1 MLRTIIVRNQVLSES
16 LKKAVRVNLTRCMT
30 TELIRRKSS
39 NKFINSESKSGL
51 LALQWRPQIR
61 YYSDLP
67 SHNKVNLPALSP
79 TMESGSIVRWEKKE
93 GDKLGEGDLLCEIET
108 DKATMGFETPE
119 EGYLAKFLIPEG
131 TKGVPV
137 GKLLCIIVE
146 NQADVA
152 AFKDFKD
159 DCMYLFLFICD
170 FFFIC
175 MGVIYMKTVNSF
187 AMIMLVVR
195 NNQCKQDNKNCYNLG
210 KALVIQQERLRNQR
224 PPKLRMRLRQH
235 PLRLRPPPPPPRP
248 LVPQPLQPPRLL
260 QPPLLL
266 KAEYTPVP
274 WPADW
279 LNSET
284 YDLEVS
290 LPIQGSGLY
299 GSLKSGDLAGA
310 APLAAAGAVAAPA
323 FASAPAPAPGA
334 AFLDIPLSGMR
345 ETIAKRL
352 SAAKQTIPHYQ
363 LSATVNIEKTLKMR
377 KDINERLAKEEPG
390 LKISVNDFIVKA
402 VASACKRVPTAN
414 SHWMES
420 FIRQFSN
427 VDVSVAVATPTG
439 LITPIV
445 FNADSRGVID
455 ISKTVKEL
463 AQKAK
468 DGKLQPQEYQ
478 GGTVT
483 VSNLGMY
490 GITMFNAIINPP
502 QSLILACGGLQELV
516 IPDKNE
522 PQGFRVAKFVT
533 FTASA
538 DHRVIDGAVGAQW
551 MKALKDNLEDPA
563 NMIL

>member
-1 MLRTIIVRNQVLSES
+1 MLRTIVVRNQVLSES

-119 EGYLAKFLIPEG
+119 EGYLAKILIPEG

-146 NQADVA
+146 NQGDVA

-159 DCMYLFLFICD
+159 D
-170 FFFIC
+170 
-175 MGVIYMKTVNSF
+175 S
-187 AMIMLVVR
+187 AE
-195 NNQCKQDNKNCYNLG
+195 
-210 KALVIQQERLRNQR
+210 A
-224 PPKLRMRLRQH
+224 PSPA
-235 PLRLRPPPPPPRP
+235 PAAAAPSAPAAAPPRP
-248 LVPQPLQPPRLL
+248 AAPAPAPAAAAPEGRVYASPMARRL
-260 QPPLLL
+260 
-266 KAEYTPVP
+266 AE
-274 WPADW
+274 
-279 LNSET
+279 LRNIR
-284 YDLEVS
+284 LGG
-290 LPIQGSGLY
+290 QGSGLY

-310 APLAAAGAVAAPA
+310 APLAATGAVASPALAP
-323 FASAPAPAPGA
+323 APAPAPGA
-334 AFLDIPLSGMR
+334 TFLDIPLSGMR

-363 LSATVNIEKTLKMR
+363 LSAT
-377 KDINERLAKEEPG
+377 
-390 LKISVNDFIVKA
+390 ISVNDFIVKA

-468 DGKLQPQEYQ
+468 DGKLQPQEYSLYKLNS
-478 GGTVT
+478 GECFMHIYVRFCPRMGAYPLNP
-483 VSNLGMY
+483 SIPSRPLC
-490 GITMFNAIINPP
+490 ITMFNAIINPP
-502 QSLILACGGLQELV
+502 QSLILACGGLQEIV

>member
-1 MLRTIIVRNQVLSES
+1 MSTELVKRTHSNKLLSSES
-16 LKKAVRVNLTRCMT
+16 
-30 TELIRRKSS
+30 RREILVSLWK
-39 NKFINSESKSGL
+39 
-51 LALQWRPQIR
+51 PQIR

-67 SHNKVNLPALSP
+67 THSKVNLPALSP

-93 GDKLGEGDLLCEIET
+93 GDKLSEGDLLCEIET

-119 EGYLAKFLIPEG
+119 EGYLAKIIIPEG

-159 DCMYLFLFICD
+159 DST
-170 FFFIC
+170 
-175 MGVIYMKTVNSF
+175 GAPAKP
-187 AMIMLVVR
+187 A
-195 NNQCKQDNKNCYNLG
+195 
-210 KALVIQQERLRNQR
+210 
-224 PPKLRMRLRQH
+224 PPKAAEA
-235 PLRLRPPPPPPRP
+235 PPP
-248 LVPQPLQPPRLL
+248 
-260 QPPLLL
+260 
-266 KAEYTPVP
+266 
-274 WPADW
+274 
-279 LNSET
+279 
-284 YDLEVS
+284 
-290 LPIQGSGLY
+290 
-299 GSLKSGDLAGA
+299 
-310 APLAAAGAVAAPA
+310 AAPA
-323 FASAPAPAPGA
+323 AAPAARPPSPAAAPTAPAAPAPPTPDTGRTYASPMARRLAEIRNIRLGGAAAAPSVSAPAVAPAPGA
-334 AFLDIPLSGMR
+334 TFVDIPLTGMR

-363 LSATVNIEKTLKMR
+363 LCATVNVEKTLKLR
-377 KDINERLAKEEPG
+377 KAINERLEKEEPG

-414 SHWMES
+414 SHWMDT

-427 VDVSVAVATPTG
+427 VDVSVAVATPSG
-439 LITPIV
+439 LITPII
-445 FNADSRGVID
+445 FNADSRGIID
-455 ISKTVKEL
+455 ISKNIKEL

-468 DGKLQPQEYQ
+468 EGKLQPQEYQ

-563 NMIL
+563 NIIF

>member
-1 MLRTIIVRNQVLSES
+1 MLRTIVVRNQILSES
-16 LKKAVRVNLTRCMT
+16 LKKAIRLNLTRCMS
-30 TELIRRKSS
+30 TELVKRTHS
-39 NKFINSESKSGL
+39 NKLLSSESRREI
-51 LALQWRPQIR
+51 LASQWKPQIR

-67 SHNKVNLPALSP
+67 SHSKVNLPALSP

-93 GDKLGEGDLLCEIET
+93 GDKLSEGDLLCEIET

-119 EGYLAKFLIPEG
+119 EGYLAKIIIPEG

-159 DCMYLFLFICD
+159 D
-170 FFFIC
+170 
-175 MGVIYMKTVNSF
+175 S
-187 AMIMLVVR
+187 A
-195 NNQCKQDNKNCYNLG
+195 
-210 KALVIQQERLRNQR
+210 AA
-224 PPKLRMRLRQH
+224 
-235 PLRLRPPPPPPRP
+235 PPPAAPAAAPAAPAPSPAAAPAARAAP
-248 LVPQPLQPPRLL
+248 AAPTPDTGRTYASPMARRL
-260 QPPLLL
+260 
-266 KAEYTPVP
+266 AEIRNIR
-274 WPADW
+274 
-279 LNSET
+279 LGG
-284 YDLEVS
+284 
-290 LPIQGSGLY
+290 QGSGLY

-310 APLAAAGAVAAPA
+310 AAAPSVSTVV
-323 FASAPAPAPGA
+323 SAAVAPAPGA
-334 AFLDIPLSGMR
+334 TFVDIPLTGMR

-363 LSATVNIEKTLKMR
+363 LCATVNVEKTLKMR
-377 KDINERLAKEEPG
+377 KAINERLEKEEPG
-390 LKISVNDFIVKA
+390 VKISVNDFIVKA

-414 SHWMES
+414 SHWMDS

-439 LITPIV
+439 LITPII
-445 FNADSRGVID
+445 FNADSRGIID
-455 ISKTVKEL
+455 ISKNIKEL

-468 DGKLQPQEYQ
+468 EGRLQPPEYQ

-563 NMIL
+563 NIIL

>member
-1 MLRTIIVRNQVLSES
+1 MLRTIIVRNQVLSDS
-16 LKKAVRVNLTRCMT
+16 LKKAVRVNVTRCISS
-30 TELIRRKSS
+30 ELARRKNC
-39 NKFINSESKSGL
+39 NKLFKLESKREIL
-51 LALQWRPQIR
+51 LTPQWKPQIR

-67 SHNKVNLPALSP
+67 SHIKVNLPALSP

-93 GDKLGEGDLLCEIET
+93 GDKLSEGDLLCEIET

-119 EGYLAKFLIPEG
+119 EGYLAKILIPEG

-146 NQADVA
+146 SQAEVA

-159 DCMYLFLFICD
+159 DSQTDSSAPAAAAPPPSAPAAPAPTPAAAPTPAPVAPAAEGRTYASPMARRL
-170 FFFIC
+170 
-175 MGVIYMKTVNSF
+175 
-187 AMIMLVVR
+187 A
-195 NNQCKQDNKNCYNLG
+195 
-210 KALVIQQERLRNQR
+210 ELRNI
-224 PPKLRMRLRQH
+224 RLGG
-235 PLRLRPPPPPPRP
+235 
-248 LVPQPLQPPRLL
+248 
-260 QPPLLL
+260 
-266 KAEYTPVP
+266 
-274 WPADW
+274 
-279 LNSET
+279 
-284 YDLEVS
+284 
-290 LPIQGSGLY
+290 QGSGLY

-310 APLAAAGAVAAPA
+310 AAAPA
-323 FASAPAPAPGA
+323 PSTAAPAVAPAPGA
-334 AFLDIPLSGMR
+334 TFVDIPLSGMR

-377 KDINERLAKEEPG
+377 KFINERLEKEKQDA
-390 LKISVNDFIVKA
+390 KISVNDFIIKA
-402 VASACKRVPTAN
+402 VASACKRVPTVN
-414 SHWMES
+414 SHWMETS
-420 FIRQFSN
+420 IRQFSN

-439 LITPIV
+439 LITPII
-445 FNADSRGVID
+445 FNADSRGIID
-455 ISKTVKEL
+455 ISKNIKEL

-502 QSLILACGGLQELV
+502 QSLILACGGLQDLV
-516 IPDKNE
+516 IPDPNE

-551 MKALKDNLEDPA
+551 MKVLKDNLEDPA

>member
-1 MLRTIIVRNQVLSES
+1 MSTELVKRTHSNKLLSSES
-16 LKKAVRVNLTRCMT
+16 
-30 TELIRRKSS
+30 RREILVSLWK
-39 NKFINSESKSGL
+39 
-51 LALQWRPQIR
+51 PQIR

-67 SHNKVNLPALSP
+67 THSKVNLPALSP

-93 GDKLGEGDLLCEIET
+93 GDKLSEGDLLCEIET

-119 EGYLAKFLIPEG
+119 EGYLAKIIIPEG

-159 DCMYLFLFICD
+159 DST
-170 FFFIC
+170 
-175 MGVIYMKTVNSF
+175 GAPAKP
-187 AMIMLVVR
+187 APP
-195 NNQCKQDNKNCYNLG
+195 
-210 KALVIQQERLRNQR
+210 KAAEAPPPAAPAAAPAAR
-224 PPKLRMRLRQH
+224 PPSPAAAPTAPAAPAPPTPDTGRTYASPMARRLAEIRNI
-235 PLRLRPPPPPPRP
+235 RLGG
-248 LVPQPLQPPRLL
+248 
-260 QPPLLL
+260 
-266 KAEYTPVP
+266 
-274 WPADW
+274 
-279 LNSET
+279 
-284 YDLEVS
+284 
-290 LPIQGSGLY
+290 QGSGLY

-310 APLAAAGAVAAPA
+310 AAAPSV
-323 FASAPAPAPGA
+323 SAPAVAPAPGA
-334 AFLDIPLSGMR
+334 TFVDIPLTGMR

-363 LSATVNIEKTLKMR
+363 LCATVNVEKTLKLR
-377 KDINERLAKEEPG
+377 KAINERLEKEEPG

-414 SHWMES
+414 SHWMDT

-427 VDVSVAVATPTG
+427 VDVSVAVATPSG
-439 LITPIV
+439 LITPII
-445 FNADSRGVID
+445 FNADSRGIID
-455 ISKTVKEL
+455 ISKNIKEL

-468 DGKLQPQEYQ
+468 EGKLQPQEYQ

-563 NMIL
+563 NIIF